1 MPGKHHAGAQIAAAL
16 LVIAGITG
24 LCFVVFFRLKTNWN
38 WESFATHGPQI
49 FQGWLIT
56 IAISTGALI
65 ASCLL
70 GILLLL
76 GQRSGL
82 RALEWFCRG
91 YVELIRGTPL
101 LVQLMVGYYLVSD
114 AFGLTSKIWIGIL
127 LLASFTGAYIGEI
140 LRGGIE
146 SIDRAQIDSARAVG
160 FDRFQVYRHVVFPQA
175 IRRVMPAL
183 AGQFV
188 SLVKD
193 SSLLSVIGIGEL
205 TQEIRIANAATYSTF
220 EGFLPLALGYLVLTI
235 PISLLARLLERR
247 MKYES

>member
-1 MPGKHHAGAQIAAAL
+1 MPTKPKTGIQILVGLLLIAAF
-16 LVIAGITG
+16 VSV
-24 LCFVVFFRLKTNWN
+24 CFLVFFRLKYNWN
-38 WESFATHGPQI
+38 WNDFLEYRSQI
-49 FQGWLIT
+49 LRGWFVT
-56 IAISTGALI
+56 IAISIGALA

-82 RALEWFCRG
+82 TVLEWFCRG
-91 YVELIRGTPL
+91 YVELVRGTPL

-114 AFGLTSKIWIGIL
+114 ALGLSSKILIGIL
-127 LLASFTGAYIGEI
+127 LLASFAGAYIGEI

-146 SIDRAQIDSARAVG
+146 SIDRAQIESARAVG
-160 FDRFQVYRHVVFPQA
+160 FDRWQVYRFVVFPQA

-193 SSLLSVIGIGEL
+193 SSLLSVIGIGEF
-205 TQEIRIANAATYSTF
+205 TQEIRIANAATYSAF
-220 EGFLPLALGYLVLTI
+220 EGFVPLAIGYLILTI
-235 PISLLARLLERR
+235 PISIGARALERR
-247 MKYES
+247 MQYES